1 MIRVNLNIAIT
12 AMVATAAV
20 TNQTVRSQCLASPDG
35 LVSSS
40 EAVVALVPPLDD
52 VLGAEGEIIA
62 SLRGESAVAM
72 RFMVVGVGG
81 ANETER
87 VSISEDSIAVDSLEL
102 TFSNK

>member
-20 TNQTVRSQCLASPDG
+20 TNQTVRSQCLASPAG

-40 EAVVALVPPLDD
+40 DAVVALDD

-87 VSISEDSIAVDSLEL
+87 VSISEDSIAVDSLVL